1 MDGLWLFLFLVIF
14 AAVMFA
20 ASFGFKL
27 IETERKKKIKQ
38 TLKTVAPEKV
48 RVESRILLE
57 EYSGDASPVTRWL
70 ARYRFFERVKNTIE
84 SAGLRW
90 SIEGLAVRMLAGA
103 AIGALIGWQVPVFV
117 FSAWSIA
124 VLGVVLGLMPWL
136 YVKRKRTKR
145 LAAFEDQF
153 PEALD
158 FLARAVRA
166 GHAFSIA
173 IEMLANEASD
183 PIRTEFRKVYSE
195 MNLGATLEAALRN
208 LMKRIPT
215 LDVRFFVSAV
225 LLQKETGGNLAEI
238 LMKLAYIIR
247 ERFRLKGQVRA
258 LSAHGRM
265 TAAVVSGV
273 PVALLIGL
281 SIIAPDYL
289 ASMARDP
296 HGKWMIGYAIAGQF
310 IGYYLMHRIINIK
323 V

>member
-1 MDGLWLFLFLVIF
+1 MDGLWFFLFLVIF
-14 AAVMFA
+14 AFVMFA
-20 ASFGFKL
+20 ASFGFKVL
-27 IETERKKKIKQ
+27 ETERKKKIRQ
-38 TLKTVAPEKV
+38 SLKTVAPEKI
-48 RVESRILLE
+48 RIESRILLE
-57 EYSGDASPVTRWL
+57 QYAGEASSFTRWL
-70 ARYRFFERVKNTIE
+70 ARYRFFERMKNTVE
-84 SAGLRW
+84 GAGLRW
-90 SIEGLAVRMLAGA
+90 SLEGLLGRMLVGA
-103 AIGALIGWQVPVFV
+103 AIGALIGWQAPVLV
-117 FSAWSIA
+117 FSSWSILALA
-124 VLGVVLGLMPWL
+124 VGCGLAPWF
-136 YVKRKRTKR
+136 YVRRKRTKR

-173 IEMLANEASD
+173 IEMLAREAGD

-195 MNLGATLEAALRN
+195 MNLGATLEAALQN

-225 LLQKETGGNLAEI
+225 MVQKETGGNLAEI
-238 LMKLAYIIR
+238 LVKLSNVIR

-289 ASMARDP
+289 ASMAEDP

-310 IGYYLMHRIINIK
+310 IGYYLMHKIINIK

>member
-1 MDGLWLFLFLVIF
+1 MSGLWFFLFLVIF

-27 IETERKKKIKQ
+27 VETERKKKIKQ

-48 RVESRILLE
+48 RIQSRILLDQYPGE
-57 EYSGDASPVTRWL
+57 ASSFTRWL
-70 ARYRFFERVKNTIE
+70 VRYRFFERMKLMIE
-84 SAGLRW
+84 GAGLRW
-90 SIEGLAVRMLAGA
+90 SVEGLLMRMVLGAAAGA
-103 AIGALIGWQVPVFV
+103 AIGYLLPVFV
-117 FSAWSIA
+117 FQTWSIVALA
-124 VLGVVLGLMPWL
+124 VFFGLLPWF

-173 IEMLANEASD
+173 IEMLAKEAGD
-183 PIRTEFRKVYSE
+183 PIRSEFRKVYSE
-195 MNLGATLEAALRN
+195 MNLGATLEAALQS

-225 LLQKETGGNLAEI
+225 MVQKETGGNLAEI
-238 LMKLAYIIR
+238 LVKLAEVIR

-265 TAAVVSGV
+265 TAAVVSAV
-273 PVALLIGL
+273 PVALLIGF

-289 ASMARDP
+289 ASMAKDP
-296 HGKWMIGYAIAGQF
+296 HGRLMIAYAIVGQF
-310 IGYYLMHRIINIK
+310 VGYYIMHRIINIK